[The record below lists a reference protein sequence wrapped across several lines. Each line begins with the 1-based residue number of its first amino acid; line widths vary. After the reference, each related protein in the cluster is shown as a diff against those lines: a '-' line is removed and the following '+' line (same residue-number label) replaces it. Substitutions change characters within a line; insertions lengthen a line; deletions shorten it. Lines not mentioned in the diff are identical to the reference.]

1 MPDPISRL
9 TAALEGRYA
18 IERELGEG
26 GMATVYLADDLKH
39 ERKVALKVLKPELAA
54 VVGAERFLAEIKTT
68 ANLQHPHI
76 LPLFDS
82 GEADSFLFYVMPY
95 VKGETLRDR
104 IDREK
109 QLPVDES
116 VTLVSKVAG
125 ALQHAHEHG
134 VIHRD
139 IKPANILLQDGEPV
153 VADFGI
159 ALALGVAG
167 GTRLTETG
175 LSVGT
180 PFYMSPEQATGDQ
193 AVGAST
199 DTYAL
204 GSVLYEMLVGEP
216 PYTGGSAQAILG
228 KIIQGKPVSAAE
240 ERPTVPANVDA
251 AVRKALEKL
260 PADRFKSAA
269 GFAAGLNDPHFT
281 TTPISGLASA
291 PATAGSPARTMM
303 GWSVAAV
310 LALVLGLLVLRPAP
324 TSLAPVPTRFTLDF
338 TGDGLRLGG
347 ILVSPDGSLF
357 ALTTFDGIHIRPA
370 GEASYRLLPNTE
382 RAISPAFSPDSQWLV
397 FVREGMLVKTA
408 VDGSGEQILVRS
420 NTLIASTPNW
430 GHAGTVVFHSQDR
443 LYRVSDAGG
452 EPEAVGGVGDVAVRR
467 PSMLPDGSGVLYST
481 TTGIMLLEFG
491 ADSARLVVPGGTDA
505 TYVETGHL
513 VYGHA
518 LEGGLFAVPF
528 DLADHAVI
536 GNPVPVRDDVDLAG
550 TNAFY
555 SISRTGTLV
564 YATNPLDLGQASQ
577 LLLLDMRG
585 GMDTIPLSPRVFNW
599 PRFSPDGQRLS
610 FNTGVGRIEQRTV
623 FTYDLATGTTTPI
636 TFGGGAHAAVWSPD
650 GTRMVFSSEQAGTIA
665 EDLFVTPIDGS
676 SPPTRLLNLP
686 GDDHAMAWPS
696 EDIIVINALRQDL
709 LIVDPNSPERVTP
722 YLAAEWIET
731 ELSVSPDGALAAYE
745 SHEAGRPQVYVRSF
759 PDAREVRLVSPA
771 GGIAPRWAPDGQ
783 TVYYWSLSRDTL
795 FAVAM
800 EPGQPAGSSP
810 DVVAVLPR
818 LLPGW
823 DVNPVS
829 GRAVVEQ
836 AVEDNAVIT
845 PEIVVVVNWF
855 EELRERVGN

>member
-1 MPDPISRL
+1 
-9 TAALEGRYA
+9 
-18 IERELGEG
+18 
-26 GMATVYLADDLKH
+26 
-39 ERKVALKVLKPELAA
+39 
-54 VVGAERFLAEIKTT
+54 
-68 ANLQHPHI
+68 
-76 LPLFDS
+76 
-82 GEADSFLFYVMPY
+82 
-95 VKGETLRDR
+95 
-104 IDREK
+104 
-109 QLPVDES
+109 
-116 VTLVSKVAG
+116 
-125 ALQHAHEHG
+125 
-134 VIHRD
+134 
-139 IKPANILLQDGEPV
+139 
-153 VADFGI
+153 
-159 ALALGVAG
+159 
-167 GTRLTETG
+167 
-175 LSVGT
+175 VGT

-193 AVGAST
+193 TVGAST

-216 PYTGGSAQAILG
+216 PYTGTSAQAILG

-269 GFAAGLNDPHFT
+269 DFAVGLNDPHFT
-281 TTPISGLASA
+281 TTPIDGLASA
-291 PATAGSPARTMM
+291 PATAGSPARAIA

-310 LALVLGLLVLRPAP
+310 LALVVGWLVLRPAP

-338 TGDGLRLGG
+338 VGDGLRLGG
-347 ILVSPDGSLF
+347 IRVSPDGSLF

-397 FVREGMLVKTA
+397 FIREGMLVKIA
-408 VDGSGEQILVRS
+408 VDGSGEQPLVRS

-430 GHAGTVVFHSQDR
+430 GHAGTIVFQSQDR

-452 EPEAVGGVGDVAVRR
+452 EPEMIDGGVNVRR
-467 PSMLPDGSGVLYST
+467 PSILPDGSGVLYGT
-481 TTGIMLLEFG
+481 TRGIMLLELG
-491 ADSARLVVPGGTDA
+491 ADSARLLIPGGADA

-518 LEGGLFAVPF
+518 LEGGLYAVPF

-536 GNPVPVRDDVDLAG
+536 GNPVPVRDDVDVRGAD
-550 TNAFY
+550 AFY

-564 YATNPLDLGQASQ
+564 YATNPLDLGQASR

-599 PRFSPDGQRLS
+599 PRFSPDGERLS

-623 FTYDLATGTTTPI
+623 YTYNLASGTTTPI
-636 TFGGGAHAAVWSPD
+636 TLGGGAHAAAWSPD

-665 EDLFVTPIDGS
+665 EDLFITPVDGS
-676 SPPTRLLNLP
+676 SPPIRLLNLP
-686 GDDHAMAWPS
+686 GDDHALAWPS
-696 EDIIVINALRQDL
+696 EDLIVINAAGAQDI
-709 LIVDPNSPERVTP
+709 LIVSPTSPERVTP
-722 YLAAEWIET
+722 YLVAEWT
-731 ELSVSPDGALAAYE
+731 ERELRVSPDGALAAYE
-745 SHEAGRPQVYVRSF
+745 SHETGRPEVYVRSF
-759 PDAREVRLVSPA
+759 PDAREVRLVSAA
-771 GGIAPRWAPDGQ
+771 GGIAPRWAPDGE

-800 EPGQPAGSSP
+800 EPGRPAGSSP

-823 DVNPVS
+823 DVNSVS

-836 AVEDNAVIT
+836 AVEDNAVVT
-845 PEIVVVVNWF
+845 PEIIVVVNWF
-855 EELRERVGN
+855 EELKARVPN